1 MKMLDFVLVSVIFCI
16 NAAWLFWKRDVGRYR
31 SRFQNRHKKK
41 TLTNQRRSAN
51 VFPTTWRYEMFPQIR
66 IYFFQ
71 KLLEV
76 NHE

>member
-1 MKMLDFVLVSVIFCI
+1 MKMLDFVLVAVIFCI

-51 VFPTTWRYEMFPQIR
+51 FFPTTWRYEMFPTNLNQ
-66 IYFFQ
+66 FLSKAFGG
-71 KLLEV
+71 KP
-76 NHE
+76 